1 MIANRRRREATS
13 RKSASRLPAV
23 SAAWTDN
30 SVTLP
35 PDRERLATRPAP
47 IGSNRKCKN
56 DGYRRSRLLQSG
68 NCATISD
75 NNINVLSDELRS
87 KFSDAGRDIP
97 PTSDIR
103 SRWCDPRSSRFR
115 AVAAQKLPPTG
126 SQPEALSPRNPMIG
140 SFAGCAR
147 AASGRDA
154 AAPCQGAVHP
164 DPTWT
169 SARVFCCDAVH
180 SSGPKIVL
188 DFWEDGSRPSTC
200 AH

>member
-1 MIANRRRREATS
+1 MIANRRRRGATS
-13 RKSASRLPAV
+13 RKSSSRLPAV

-87 KFSDAGRDIP
+87 KISDAVGISLRPAIFDRDGA
-97 PTSDIR
+97 TL
-103 SRWCDPRSSRFR
+103 DPADFTQSLRKSSRPR
-115 AVAAQKLPPTG
+115 TPARSAVAQEPNDLKLCW
-126 SQPEALSPRNPMIG
+126 LR
-140 SFAGCAR
+140 AR
-147 AASGRDA
+147 R
-154 AAPCQGAVHP
+154 
-164 DPTWT
+164 
-169 SARVFCCDAVH
+169 
-180 SSGPKIVL
+180 
-188 DFWEDGSRPSTC
+188 ERPSDSRATKNC
-200 AH
+200 DEFPPLHGLPRAEGHVGHA